1 MGGVEGEP
9 LTGGRDGMAG
19 TSSSDT
25 PLVCLLDRAREGDD
39 GALEHLLRALY
50 LRIRLYSERWCRADA
65 DGYDRAQ
72 DMTQETLL
80 RVATNLHQCTARTDA
95 ELVGWSL
102 TAARNLGVDRRRAER
117 QEQLRLML
125 LITPAGSDVPGGS
138 SGLSPQLRQLAL
150 RAYGA
155 EPVRVQELLW
165 HRLVES
171 CTWAEVGES
180 LATTEGG
187 AKRTYQRACARL
199 RRRIDRL
206 VQELPPSTRVPT
218 LAEVDTLASGPPPRA

>member
-1 MGGVEGEP
+1 
-9 LTGGRDGMAG
+9 MAG

-50 LRIRLYSERWCRADA
+50 LRIRLYSERWCRFDA

-80 RVATNLHQCTARTDA
+80 RVATHLHQCTARTDA

-102 TAARNLGVDRRRAER
+102 TTARNLGVDCRRAER
-117 QEQLRLML
+117 QERLRLML
-125 LITPAGSDVPGGS
+125 LLTPAGADVPSGS
-138 SGLSPQLRQLAL
+138 SGPSSQLRQLAL

-155 EPVRVQELLW
+155 EPARVQELLW

-171 CTWAEVGES
+171 CTWAQVAET
-180 LATTEGG
+180 LTMTEGG

-199 RRRIDRL
+199 RRRINGL
-206 VQELPPSTRVPT
+206 LQELPASTRVTT
-218 LAEVDTLASGPPPRA
+218 LADVDALTSDPPPRA